1 MQLKANQASQD
12 SGNRTQAVWILKDL
26 ADRMNANSLGLQFYN
41 TGGNY
46 ACAVPAKMCAAYFD
60 GDNQD
65 AENCSAQEMAQFDLW
80 ELVCPRNFT
89 LDGINVREKSAD
101 FISNPVL
108 SIRTDIVNNRA
119 TLSLTWDVRTS
130 GSDENGNRLYIIGDD
145 NENRTETLTRQ
156 VQL

>member
-1 MQLKANQASQD
+1 MHIHGD
-12 SGNRTQAVWILKDL
+12 
-26 ADRMNANSLGLQFYN
+26 
-41 TGGNY
+41 GNY
-46 ACAVPAKMCAAYFD
+46 NMEVDHNLNLSELKVGAKID
-60 GDNQD
+60 VIPP
-65 AENCSAQEMAQFDLW
+65 W
-80 ELVCPRNFT
+80 NFT